1 MTISVCMIV
10 KNEEDVLERCL
21 NCVKQ
26 FADEIVI
33 VDTGSTD
40 ATKDIAKNFTPN
52 VYDFEWVEN
61 FSAAR
66 NFSFEKAT
74 KDYCM
79 WLDADDIID
88 AQSIKELNALKKTL
102 PADVNVVYMKYNTG
116 FDASGNVTFSYFR
129 ERIIKR
135 DAGMLWQGAVH
146 EAIASRGRRVH
157 INTAVT
163 HKKLKVKENGRN
175 LRIYESEIS
184 KGNELAPRDKFYF
197 GRELFYHQR
206 YEEAAVVLQEVIDTP
221 HAWLEN
227 RIEACRAL
235 YNVYLKMDEPQK
247 GIRALFS
254 SLELDTPRAEI
265 CCDIGTHL
273 FNNKNFKVAAFWYE
287 TALTCVRNDS
297 SGAFISPDCYGYLP
311 HIQLSVCY
319 HKLGNLEKAIMHN
332 DEAGKIK
339 PDNASY
345 IHNKKFFDSVTKK
358 K

>member
-40 ATKDIAKNFTPN
+40 ATKSIAKKFTKN

-66 NFSFEKAT
+66 NFSFSKAT

-88 AQSIKELNALKKTL
+88 EKSIKELNELKKTL
-102 PADVNVVYMKYNTG
+102 PDDINVVYMKYNTG
-116 FDASGNVTFSYFR
+116 FDAKGNVTFSYFR

-135 DAGMLWQGAVH
+135 NAGMIWQGAVH
-146 EAIASRGRRVH
+146 EAIASIGKKVH
-157 INTAVT
+157 IETSVS
-163 HKKLKVKENGRN
+163 HKKLKVKEGARN

-184 KGNELAPRDKFYF
+184 KGNPLSPRDKFYF
-197 GRELFYHQR
+197 GRELFYHER
-206 YEEAAVVLQEVIDTP
+206 YNEAASVLQEVIDSP
-221 HAWLEN
+221 NAWVEN

-235 YNVYLKMDEPQK
+235 YNVYKKINEPQK
-247 GIRALFS
+247 GLRALFA

-265 CCDIGTHL
+265 CCDIGSQL
-273 FNNKNFKVAAFWYE
+273 FENKNYKVAAFWYE
-287 TALTCVRNDS
+287 TALNCVRNDR
-297 SGAFISPDCYGYLP
+297 SGAFVSPDCYGYLP
-311 HIQLSVCY
+311 HIQLSVC
-319 HKLGNLEKAIMHN
+319 HFKLGNIEKAIMHN

-339 PDNASY
+339 PENASY
-345 IHNKKFFDSVTKK
+345 KHNKKFFDSLKK
-358 K
+358 